1 MLFKLSFPRIRRPT
15 PYGSL
20 LFTVVSVKT
29 FAHFRNCF
37 GSERL
42 ADAFRHTQKDTRK
55 FNFTDESL
63 RNDPIAKSAPASPK
77 WWRPGWTQRLRPG
90 RQGDSLSGRLM
101 HQAS

>member
-1 MLFKLSFPRIRRPT
+1 MS
-15 PYGSL
+15 
-20 LFTVVSVKT
+20 
-29 FAHFRNCF
+29 H
-37 GSERL
+37 E
-42 ADAFRHTQKDTRK
+42 KDTRK

-63 RNDPIAKSAPASPK
+63 RDDPIAKSAPASPK